1 MHLSDYC
8 FSNVTNCHVFVL
20 ILFKMDL
27 FGNTHGHTPLLP
39 KICHTYPIL
48 MKLRTLIR
56 KEDLKE
62 DPGNT

>member
-1 MHLSDYC
+1 
-8 FSNVTNCHVFVL
+8 
-20 ILFKMDL
+20 MDL

-39 KICHTYPIL
+39 KICYTHPIL

-62 DPGNT
+62 DPDNT